1 MASTPTRNSFLSACL
16 QALNAADIPFCIS
29 RNHHEFWED
38 GPSDVDMIVSPGRL
52 EEVVLGITS
61 AACRTGYRLVARTLF
76 DNLCLVFHAPGA
88 GYVRLDLDTAVR
100 WQTRT
105 LLAAEVV
112 LESRIPQDGLPIP
125 SPHHEALILLC
136 QCAWSGKAKPA
147 YRERLATLNN
157 TDTRV
162 SGFLESQFQFDSES
176 LTRLIAGESAE
187 HLRMCFRRA
196 RQPQDRIGN
205 SLALIGR
212 SLRRIYSPPGI
223 VICCPQLQDQLR
235 TTTAAK
241 LELLFPTAKAARGND
256 SIIQILRAVFRGG
269 VVWADCPNRSS
280 GIKIARAWVGKQRSF
295 QWADGQIQ
303 HSASGRCAAA
313 ESAADFIGVM
323 LAEGS
328 HC

>member
-1 MASTPTRNSFLSACL
+1 MTAIPTRTGFLRACL
-16 QALNAADIPFCIS
+16 QALNSADIPFCIS

-38 GPSDVDMIVSPGRL
+38 GPSDVDMLVSPGRL
-52 EEVVLGITS
+52 EEVVLCITS
-61 AACRTGYRLVARTLF
+61 AACRTGYRVVARTLF
-76 DNLCLVFHAPGA
+76 DNLCIVFHAPGA

-105 LLAAEVV
+105 LLAADVV
-112 LESRIPQDGLPIP
+112 LESRIPRDGLPIP

-176 LTRLIAGESAE
+176 LTRLIAGESAA
-187 HLRMCFRRA
+187 HLQLCFRRA
-196 RQPQDRIGN
+196 RPPQNRIAN
-205 SLALIGR
+205 SLAMISR
-212 SLRRIYSPPGI
+212 SLGRISSPPGI
-223 VICCPQLQDQLR
+223 VICCPLLQDQLR

-241 LELLFPTAKAARGND
+241 LGLIFPTAKEARGND
-256 SIIQILRAVFRGG
+256 SLLQILRAVFRGG
-269 VVWADCPNRSS
+269 VVWADCPRQSPAV
-280 GIKIARAWVGKQRSF
+280 KIARAWVGKQRSF

-303 HSASGRCAAA
+303 HTASGRCAGAD
-313 ESAADFIGVM
+313 SAADFIGIV

>member
-1 MASTPTRNSFLSACL
+1 MTAIPTRTRFLSACL
-16 QALNAADIPFCIS
+16 QALHTAEIPFCIS
-29 RNHHEFWED
+29 RNHREFWED

-52 EEVVLGITS
+52 GEVVLGITS
-61 AACRTGYRLVARTLF
+61 AACQTGYRLVARTLF

-105 LLAAEVV
+105 LLAADVV

-136 QCAWSGKAKPA
+136 QCAWSGKAKPT

-162 SGFLESQFQFDSES
+162 SRFLESQFQFDRES
-176 LTRLIAGESAE
+176 LTRLIAGESAA
-187 HLRMCFRRA
+187 HLQLCFQRA

-205 SLALIGR
+205 SLALISR

-223 VICCPQLQDQLR
+223 LIDCPHLQNQLR

-241 LELLFPTAKAARGND
+241 LELLFPTAKAAGGND

-269 VVWADCPNRSS
+269 IVWADRPNPSL
-280 GIKIARAWVGKQRSF
+280 GIKIARAWVGKRSTF
-295 QWADGQIQ
+295 HWADGQIQ
-303 HSASGRCAAA
+303 HSASGQSAAA
-313 ESAADFIGVM
+313 ESAPDFIGIM

-328 HC
+328 H